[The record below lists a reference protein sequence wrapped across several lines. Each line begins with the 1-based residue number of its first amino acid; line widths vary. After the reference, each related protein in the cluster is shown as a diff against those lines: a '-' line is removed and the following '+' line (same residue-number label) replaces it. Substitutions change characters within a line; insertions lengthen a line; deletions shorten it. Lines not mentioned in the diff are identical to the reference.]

1 MLLWKKCW
9 SKTSKNLTITEM
21 NGNMAEDGGLAEDGI
36 VKQVEYI
43 FVDQLNNRDICSY
56 VFAAMHSHQLSQ
68 FN

>member
-1 MLLWKKCW
+1 
-9 SKTSKNLTITEM
+9 M

-43 FVDQLNNRDICSY
+43 FVDQLNNRICSY

-68 FN
+68 FS

>member
-1 MLLWKKCW
+1 
-9 SKTSKNLTITEM
+9 M
-21 NGNMAEDGGLAEDGI
+21 NGNMAEDGGLAEEGI

-68 FN
+68 FS